1 MGENLACRPEIWSV
15 IPVFVVVAL
24 YTVLQLPLFA
34 SGASSPGTAMAS
46 VRANSQP
53 GTRLSSNGDSAD
65 TLALQRGAQ
74 QARELFLQGDFNG
87 AVVAVDAVQALF
99 EQGAAFRADDGAW
112 AAWADSALTRALALR
127 RLGKEEAA
135 DDELRSLAV
144 VRPTFAPDASF
155 APPKVVSRFEALREQ
170 LLHGPTVAVTVDVSG
185 SGSFFLD
192 GRSMAAGVLD
202 VLPGIHWFGSA
213 GTGQRLNIDKAQD
226 IHMSSSQNSANNTSN
241 STGDNREFKS
251 DVNLGMKGT
260 HHSIKHTDETAAT
273 RAGGHAQDS
282 PDVAAEDGLPWL
294 WIGVG
299 SAALAA
305 ATAVVVI
312 SVALAQ
318 PAVANPGGT
327 TIKVDISL
335 LDPPDGG

>member
-1 MGENLACRPEIWSV
+1 M
-15 IPVFVVVAL
+15 
-24 YTVLQLPLFA
+24 
-34 SGASSPGTAMAS
+34 
-46 VRANSQP
+46 
-53 GTRLSSNGDSAD
+53 
-65 TLALQRGAQ
+65 
-74 QARELFLQGDFNG
+74 
-87 AVVAVDAVQALF
+87 
-99 EQGAAFRADDGAW
+99 
-112 AAWADSALTRALALR
+112 
-127 RLGKEEAA
+127 
-135 DDELRSLAV
+135 
-144 VRPTFAPDASF
+144 
-155 APPKVVSRFEALREQ
+155 SRFEALREQ

-260 HHSIKHTDETAAT
+260 HHNIKHTDETAAT

-312 SVALAQ
+312 SVAAAQ